1 MLCFCPFDLCLCVV
15 DSARNRKIGSLF
27 SEAYSN
33 IINLFLCFS
42 SHLKAFFVF
51 YYLFVQIICAGY
63 CAYGSATEMV
73 LTYGHGVERFTLD
86 PSLGEF
92 VMTAENMRI
101 PEQGKTIYSINEG
114 VV

>member
-1 MLCFCPFDLCLCVV
+1 MNFSVLTL
-15 DSARNRKIGSLF
+15 ASL
-27 SEAYSN
+27 
-33 IINLFLCFS
+33 I
-42 SHLKAFFVF
+42 FF
-51 YYLFVQIICAGY
+51 QIICAGY
-63 CAYGSATEMV
+63 CAYGSATELV

-114 VV
+114 QFSFFGSFFLCAENWSCVYL